1 MANTKKQEIESI
13 IKKAKSIK
21 VCMYK
26 EKLHGPTTDKFV
38 VYMVYKIGKLEITND
53 LVSYKGEIFPDSNIT
68 SMVKRRAIELDPDVM
83 AICKREAEEWTTART
98 NKIKKEHER

>member
-38 VYMVYKIGKLEITND
+38 VFMVYKIGKLEITND
-53 LVSYKGEIFPDSNIT
+53 LVSYKGEIFPDSKIT
-68 SMVKRRAIELDPDVM
+68 SMVKKRAAELDPKVM
-83 AICKREAEEWTTART
+83 AICKQEAEAWITLHVEQM
-98 NKIKKEHER
+98 NKDNTR